1 MKQIPLKLSVSESAG
16 CLKNSIEAK
25 GFTVF
30 ADIDHQANG
39 HPVLEKVE
47 TFFATLASELA

>member
-1 MKQIPLKLSVSESAG
+1 MKRIPLKLSVSESAG
-16 CLKNSIEAK
+16 RLKNSIEAK

-47 TFFATLASELA
+47 TLFATLASELA